1 MVLEFYGRLNMEYS
15 AQMQNA
21 LIYWSE
27 CRNLFP
33 DHPESD
39 GDSYLGVLCKSAGSP
54 QKPSRFQVHADFW
67 DGSTICNKMNVQY
80 VRADT
85 NPESNILSLRVRFSL
100 SGIESEVWSGLEI
113 PPLQL
118 LQFF

>member
-1 MVLEFYGRLNMEYS
+1 
-15 AQMQNA
+15 
-21 LIYWSE
+21 
-27 CRNLFP
+27 
-33 DHPESD
+33 
-39 GDSYLGVLCKSAGSP
+39 
-54 QKPSRFQVHADFW
+54 
-67 DGSTICNKMNVQY
+67 MNVQY